1 MNIDLDYSYKKW
13 KMKRRGEEDSELER
27 ALMIIDEEM
36 KIWAKK
42 KEVKDEVDDGKNAY
56 LSPPSPHTAVNL
68 AEESGNKIQEAKRL
82 EFVKRTVAMKNESE
96 YWFKKWEMKKQSEE
110 DSDVEIAQ
118 MMSEEEIEIWAKEK
132 EAEADADEGKVWG
145 LKEKTDY
152 WEERKVHFVTEA
164 KYWEIMYGYLS

>member
-1 MNIDLDYSYKKW
+1 MNIDSDYGYKKW

-36 KIWAKK
+36 EIWAKK
-42 KEVKDEVDDGKNAY
+42 KEVKDEVDDECLFVSALTTHCG
-56 LSPPSPHTAVNL
+56 
-68 AEESGNKIQEAKRL
+68 ESGNKIQEAKRL

-132 EAEADADEGKVWG
+132 EAEAEGEADEGKVWG

>member
-1 MNIDLDYSYKKW
+1 
-13 KMKRRGEEDSELER
+13 
-27 ALMIIDEEM
+27 
-36 KIWAKK
+36 
-42 KEVKDEVDDGKNAY
+42 
-56 LSPPSPHTAVNL
+56 
-68 AEESGNKIQEAKRL
+68 
-82 EFVKRTVAMKNESE
+82 MKNESE

-132 EAEADADEGKVWG
+132 EAEAEGEADEGKVWG